1 MARFKITLEYD
12 GTRYAGWQLQ
22 RGEKTVQGAFF
33 DACKLLFPNKKFE
46 FYGAGRTDAGV
57 HALEQIAHLDV
68 QTDLSPQRIQYGLND
83 KLPHDIN
90 VLLVEP
96 ASPKFHARYDAT
108 ARSYIYLISHRRS
121 AFGKGN
127 IWWVKDELS
136 IEKMN
141 RAAQQLQGFKDF
153 KSFTDKNA
161 ETESTKVDVHWVDV
175 LPVGDLT
182 AIHVVG
188 SHFLWK
194 MVRRMVGVLVE
205 AGRGK
210 LTPEE
215 IEQFFNGRSEVPAR
229 LTAPPSGL
237 YLEQVYYNKEQPKRG
252 KTLVP
257 QILRLR

>member
-12 GTRYAGWQLQ
+12 GSRYAGWQLQ
-22 RGEKTVQGAFF
+22 KGEKTIQGAFF
-33 DACKLLFPNKKFE
+33 DACKVLFPNKKFE

-57 HALEQIAHLDV
+57 HALEQIAHLEID
-68 QTDLSPQRIQYGLND
+68 TDLSPQRIQYGLND

-90 VLLVEP
+90 VLLIEP

-108 ARSYIYLISHRRS
+108 ARSYIYLISRRRS

-127 IWWVKDELS
+127 IWWVKDALS

-141 RAAQQLQGFKDF
+141 LAAQMLQGFKDF
-153 KSFTDKNA
+153 RSFTDKNA
-161 ETESTKVDVHWVDV
+161 ETESTKVEVMWVDV
-175 LPVGDLT
+175 LPIGDLT

-188 SHFLWK
+188 SHFLRK
-194 MVRRMVGVLVE
+194 MVRRMVGVIVE

-210 LTPEE
+210 LQTSE
-215 IEQFFNGRSEVPAR
+215 IEQFFNTRHDVPAR

-237 YLEQVYYNKEQPKRG
+237 YLEKVYYNKEQPLRG
-252 KTLVP
+252 KSIVP

>member
-1 MARFKITLEYD
+1 MARYKITLEYD

-22 RGEKTVQGAFF
+22 KGEKTVQGAFF
-33 DACKLLFPNKKFE
+33 DACKVLFPNKKFE

-68 QTDLSPQRIQYGLND
+68 LTDLSPQRIQYGLND

-141 RAAQQLQGFKDF
+141 RAAQLLQGFKDF
-153 KSFTDKNA
+153 KSFTDKDA
-161 ETESTKVDVHWVDV
+161 ETESTKVDVLWVDI

-194 MVRRMVGVLVE
+194 MVRRMVGVLVDV
-205 AGRGK
+205 GRGK
-210 LTPEE
+210 MSPSQVPLL
-215 IEQFFNGRSEVPAR
+215 FGNRSDVPAK
-229 LTAPPSGL
+229 LTAPASGL
-237 YLEQVYYNKEQPKRG
+237 FLENVYYNNQPPKRG
-252 KTLVP
+252 PEVVP

>member
-1 MARFKITLEYD
+1 ME
-12 GTRYAGWQLQ
+12 QL
-22 RGEKTVQGAFF
+22 F
-33 DACKLLFPNKKFE
+33 
-46 FYGAGRTDAGV
+46 
-57 HALEQIAHLDV
+57 
-68 QTDLSPQRIQYGLND
+68 
-83 KLPHDIN
+83 
-90 VLLVEP
+90 
-96 ASPKFHARYDAT
+96 
-108 ARSYIYLISHRRS
+108 SY
-121 AFGKGN
+121 
-127 IWWVKDELS
+127 
-136 IEKMN
+136 
-141 RAAQQLQGFKDF
+141 QQLFAFAKDVF
-153 KSFTDKNA
+153 LKMGCPDKDA
-161 ETESTKVDVHWVDV
+161 ETESTKVDDLWVDI

-210 LTPEE
+210 LNTAD
-215 IEQFFNGRSEVPAR
+215 IEHFFNGRSEVPAR

>member
-22 RGEKTVQGAFF
+22 KGEKTVQGAFF

-57 HALEQIAHLDV
+57 HALEQTAHLEVD
-68 QTDLSPQRIQYGLND
+68 TDLSLQRIQYGLND
-83 KLPHDIN
+83 KLPYDIN
-90 VLLVEP
+90 VLLVEQ
-96 ASPKFHARYDAT
+96 AAQKFHARYDAT

-127 IWWVKDELS
+127 IWWVKDALS

-141 RAAQQLQGFKDF
+141 RAAQQLQGFKDYQ
-153 KSFTDKNA
+153 SFTDKNA
-161 ETESTKVDVHWVDV
+161 ETESTKVEVMWVDI

-194 MVRRMVGVLVE
+194 MVRRMVGVIVE
-205 AGRGK
+205 AGRGN
-210 LTPEE
+210 LNGSE
-215 IEQFFNGRSEVPAR
+215 IEQFFSGRNEVPAR

-237 YLEQVYYNKEQPKRG
+237 YLEKVYYNKEQPRRG
-252 KTLVP
+252 KSLVP